1 MHDPQPSPA
10 SGHPRG
16 PYPEAS
22 LYGRMRMPAWGPLVL
37 FTLPGFTT
45 LFFIGAVLA
54 GIVSIGLGWL
64 DLSSL
69 AGGLDP
75 STSMPALKL
84 IQAVTQLTGM
94 ALLAYLLALG
104 TGSVRREL
112 ALTAPRLDA
121 LGWALLLLFVVA
133 CVPALSAF
141 TLPSEWVA
149 EWGSF
154 GQWAT
159 GQEEQIEKMLLGF
172 LAGNLWVNLLVIA
185 LVPALAE
192 ELLFRG
198 WMQGSLARVMP
209 ITAAIWITAAVFSA
223 IHLQVIG
230 FIPRLL
236 LGAGFGYLRWRTG
249 SIWPAVF
256 AHFVNNAVAVI
267 AAHLALAGEAP
278 REWLESDAQLPL
290 GVTLGALALALAA
303 GWALWRVT
311 RQAPAPTFAPD
322 PN

>member
-1 MHDPQPSPA
+1 MHDPQHDP
-10 SGHPRG
+10 SGHPQG

-22 LYGRMRMPAWGPLVL
+22 LYGRMRMPGWGPLVL
-37 FTLPGFTT
+37 FTLPGFVT
-45 LFFIGAVLA
+45 LSAIGLLLTVVAAL
-54 GIVSIGLGWL
+54 SLGWL
-64 DLSSL
+64 TSLEQFGDLN
-69 AGGLDP
+69 AN
-75 STSMPALKL
+75 MPVLKL
-84 IQAVTQLTGM
+84 MQALLQLTGM
-94 ALLAYLLALG
+94 AQLAYLLALG
-104 TGSVRREL
+104 TGSARREL
-112 ALTAPRLDA
+112 ALTTPRLDA

-159 GQEEQIEKMLLGF
+159 GQEDEIEQMLLRF
-172 LAGNLWVNLLVIA
+172 LAGDLWVNLIVIA

-198 WMQGSLARVMP
+198 WIQGSLARVLP
-209 ITAAIWITAAVFSA
+209 ISAAIWITAAIFSA

-230 FIPRLL
+230 FVPRLL

-256 AHFVNNAVAVI
+256 AHFVNNAVAVT
-267 AAHLALAGEAP
+267 AAHLALAGQAP
-278 REWLESDAQLPL
+278 REWLETDARLPL
-290 GVTLGALALALAA
+290 GITLGALALALAA

-311 RQAPAPTFAPD
+311 RQAPAPTFAAD